1 MYARPPFPSAPPFRD
16 QATRRV
22 LAARTTQAVP
32 HARLDTPAPTLRSV
46 YEEHARFVWLTLQRM
61 GVWPADLD
69 DVAHDVFVVVHRRLD
84 SFDNTSRMTTWLF
97 GICLR
102 VASNHRRRR
111 RRTPSEAALR
121 ARMRDE
127 AAVPAS
133 ADQMVA
139 RRQDRATA
147 ERVLA
152 ELSVEKRAVFTMFEI
167 EGLSCQ
173 EISELMGIRIGTVYS
188 RLHAA
193 RNQIEAIVS
202 RLPSD
207 G

>member
-16 QATRRV
+16 PATRRV
-22 LAARTTQAVP
+22 LATRTSPPVP
-32 HARLDTPAPTLRSV
+32 HARRDAPAPTLTGV

-61 GVWPADLD
+61 GVSPADLD

-84 SFDNTSRMTTWLF
+84 SFDNTSRITTWLF

-102 VASNHRRRR
+102 LASNYRRRR
-111 RRTPSEAALR
+111 RRTPSEAFLR
-121 ARMRDE
+121 ARMRDD
-127 AAVPAS
+127 AAIPAS
-133 ADQMVA
+133 ADEMVA
-139 RRQDRATA
+139 LRQDRATA

-152 ELSVEKRAVFTMFEI
+152 ELSVEKRAVFMMFEI

-173 EISELMGIRIGTVYS
+173 EISELMGVPIGTVYS

-193 RNQIEAIVS
+193 RGQIEAIVS